1 MYTPRS
7 LKAESPHRRSLPEY
21 KSILSSDSLKAIFS
35 DCGDFEAREL
45 SFGLRG
51 GIKITACWLDGIVS
65 GSEVT
70 EGIIRPFTELLRSA
84 GVQTEQDCISQVMSG
99 AVYSHSAKRRD
110 KLDDVVDALT
120 HGFCA
125 LIFDGA
131 SQAVC
136 FEVKTSNTR
145 SVSEPTLEKSIKGAK
160 DSFVETLR
168 TNTALVRK
176 RICSP
181 KLKVIESSIGRKSH
195 TKLAI
200 MFVDGVA
207 SPDTVRELASR
218 LDALD
223 VDALLATGTLEEY
236 IVDAPRSPFPQLLH
250 TERPDR
256 FAMYLMDGR
265 VGILIDG
272 LPIGLALPV
281 TLAEFMKVT
290 GDASNNYLVATV
302 LTVLRYFALFLS
314 IFLPALYV
322 AIAMYHQEMIPTP
335 LLLSIIEAKQ
345 NVPFSTALEIMGMLI
360 SFELLQ
366 EAGLRLPNPIG
377 DTVSIIGALIVG
389 QSAVEAQV
397 VSPIAIIVVA
407 VSGIA
412 GYTLPSQDF
421 GSAIR
426 LLRFVLVIASILAGF
441 FGVGAAL
448 CLLTL
453 HLADIDSFGVDYTA
467 PLSDGE
473 PSPLRRLLLQKPKP
487 LNKFRDPHLKT
498 PDKRRQK

>member
-7 LKAESPHRRSLPEY
+7 LKAESPHPRSLPEY
-21 KSILSSDSLKAIFS
+21 KSILSSDSLNAIFFE
-35 DCGDFEAREL
+35 CGDFDAREL

-65 GSEVT
+65 GNEVT

-110 KLDDVVDALT
+110 TLDDVVDALT

-131 SQAVC
+131 AQAVC

-256 FAMYLMDGR
+256 FALDQMDGR
-265 VGILIDG
+265 GGNRMHG
-272 LPIGLALPV
+272 LPNGLDQPMP
-281 TLAEFMKVT
+281 LA
-290 GDASNNYLVATV
+290 AS
-302 LTVLRYFALFLS
+302 
-314 IFLPALYV
+314 YV
-322 AIAMYHQEMIPTP
+322 AIAMYHPEMIPTP

-421 GSAIR
+421 GSAIG
-426 LLRFVLVIASILAGF
+426 LLAYALDLAS
-441 FGVGAAL
+441 
-448 CLLTL
+448 
-453 HLADIDSFGVDYTA
+453 DYTA

>member
-51 GIKITACWLDGIVS
+51 GIRITACWLDGIVS
-65 GSEVT
+65 GNEVT

-110 KLDDVVDALT
+110 TLDDVVDALT

-322 AIAMYHQEMIPTP
+322 AIAMYHQEMIPAK
-335 LLLSIIEAKQ
+335 LLLSVIQAKQ
-345 NVPFSTALEIMGMLI
+345 QVPFSVPAIILFMLI
-360 SFELLQ
+360 AFELLQ
-366 EAGLRLPNPIG
+366 EAGLRLPNSIG
-377 DTVSIIGALIVG
+377 QTVSIIGALLVG
-389 QSAVEAQV
+389 QSAVDAKI
-397 VSPIAIIVVA
+397 VSPVAIIVVA
-407 VSGIA
+407 LAGIA
-412 GYTLPSQDF
+412 GYTLPNQEL
-421 GSAIR
+421 GNAVR
-426 LLRFVLVIASILAGF
+426 LLRLALVLAAALAGLFGILAMLGLVIWY
-441 FGVGAAL
+441 L
-448 CLLTL
+448 CT
-453 HLADIDSFGVDYTA
+453 IDSDGVAYMA
-467 PLSDGE
+467 PFVDSERPALWRTL
-473 PSPLRRLLLQKPKP
+473 LRRPQPD
-487 LNKFRDPHLKT
+487 NKFRP
-498 PDKRRQK
+498 PEYGSENRRRQR